1 MAEEIARYK
10 VLRTSYLHKRIYEEG
25 EEVEYEGKPGSA
37 LEPLNDAAHAAKG
50 TNATTSETGGD
61 AGGLDVGNGTG
72 DGGGN
77 QADIDLAA
85 LREQYEALFNKKP
98 GNMSAD
104 TIKAKITEERARLGV

>member
-25 EEVEYEGKPGSA
+25 DEVEYEGKPGSA

-50 TNATTSETGGD
+50 TNAITAD
-61 AGGLDVGNGTG
+61 N
-72 DGGGN
+72 GGGGGT
-77 QADIDLAA
+77 QADVDLAA

-104 TIKAKITEERARLGV
+104 TIKEKITEERSRLGV